1 MEQLQMNKYI
11 FKDSNEYEA
20 KDLFNTRE
28 SFKKNAYSNFKEK
41 YQVILNDQLFEKP
54 FFGRIDSNNHSIFTS
69 EKFLKELSPK
79 LKSFMY
85 VQDFVK
91 DAFGDLDEY
100 YKKGLATKKIKT
112 SGSPYA
118 GLVPRKTFISVHK
131 QYSDYVNK
139 FTNILVPYIRRTYLS
154 KEILGIEDFIDA
166 FLNFL
171 KEQPGEVIFTRSKYI
186 SSSLCNPMISGLSIS
201 LTMDD
206 HSNDLA
212 KYNLYLQDSNFP
224 FFLESCRRHCFVVDK
239 NAPWMIHFDFNSP
252 YAKKYLDR
260 YNLKNLDAVLESRF
274 YKAYYSDIQIIKS
287 FLVHAYAVYISAEN
301 VASFVVDI
309 DGCNH
314 PIIQKTTREVVSI
327 DTLQTGR
334 YNDLYWIKKYLDIR
348 LLEESLELNSATY
361 KQLLLDVQ
369 QILRYGSRNG
379 GQDHYG
385 SALTYLVSFI
395 EDKKKT
401 NNSTK
406 TY

>member
-1 MEQLQMNKYI
+1 MNKYI

>member
-1 MEQLQMNKYI
+1 MDKYI

-20 KDLFNTRE
+20 RDLFNTRD
-28 SFKKNAYSNFKEK
+28 SFKKNAYSNFKDK
-41 YQVILNDQLFEKP
+41 YQVILSDQLFEKP
-54 FFGRIDSNNHSIFTS
+54 FFGRVDSNNNSIFVS

-91 DAFGDLDEY
+91 DAFSDLDDY
-100 YKKGLATKKIKT
+100 YKRGLATKKIKT
-112 SGSPYA
+112 SGTPYA

-166 FLNFL
+166 FMGFL
-171 KEQPGEVIFTRSKYI
+171 KEQPGDVIFTRSKYI
-186 SSSLCNPMISGLSIS
+186 SSSLCSSMISGLSIS

-212 KYNLYLQDSNFP
+212 KYNSYIQDSNFP

-239 NAPWMIHFDFNSP
+239 NAPWMIHFDFESP
-252 YAKKYLDR
+252 YAKNYLDK
-260 YNLKNLDAVLESRF
+260 YNLPNFNTVLESRF

-327 DTLQTGR
+327 DTLQTGK

-348 LLEESLELNSATY
+348 LLEESLELNNATY
-361 KQLLLDVQ
+361 RQLLLDVQ
-369 QILRYGSRNG
+369 QILRYGSRSG
-379 GQDHYG
+379 EQDHYG

-395 EDKKKT
+395 EEKKK
-401 NNSTK
+401 NNVNIK

>member
-1 MEQLQMNKYI
+1 MDKYI

-20 KDLFNTRE
+20 KDLFNTRDA
-28 SFKKNAYSNFKEK
+28 FKKNAYSNFKDK
-41 YQVILNDQLFEKP
+41 YQVILSDQLFGKP
-54 FFGRIDSNNHSIFTS
+54 FFGRVDSLNNSIFLS

-91 DAFGDLDEY
+91 DAFNDLDEY

-131 QYSDYVNK
+131 QYSDYINK
-139 FTNILVPYIRRTYLS
+139 FTNILVPYIRRTRLS
-154 KEILGIEDFIDA
+154 KEVLGIEDFIEA
-166 FLNFL
+166 FMFFL

-186 SSSLCNPMISGLSIS
+186 SSSLCNPMISGMSIS

-206 HSNDLA
+206 HSNDLE
-212 KYNLYLQDSNFP
+212 KYNSYIQDTNFP
-224 FFLESCRRHCFVVDK
+224 FFMESCRRHCFVIDK
-239 NAPWMIHFDFNSP
+239 NAPWVIHFDFESP
-252 YAKKYLDR
+252 YAKHYLEK
-260 YNLKNLDAVLESRF
+260 YNLPNFNTVLESRF

-327 DTLQTGR
+327 DTLQTGK

-348 LLEESLELNSATY
+348 LLEESIELSSATQR
-361 KQLLLDVQ
+361 QLLLDVR
-369 QILRYGSRNG
+369 QILRYGLGSG

-395 EDKKKT
+395 EDKKKKDIVI
-401 NNSTK
+401 K